1 MSVIYYHYLL
11 RIHTATS
18 FMSTVVRRHLPNK
31 SEHVGAS
38 VFPTSLRLAKLQK
51 YWFQKAETSNKVHT
65 FLNQTESVSIRWL
78 KTKTRARGNTW
89 AFGWLGTALPDSL
102 FLVTS
107 TAFFMRRM
115 LCSFCLYEIS
125 YRVEREHSLALYL
138 LNKYI
143 SIITSDCNTHFTVMI
158 RNVFHWWGCSACLHS
173 SLVAFIIV
181 LLFTNYSMIF
191 IHHHELHLI

>member
-1 MSVIYYHYLL
+1 MSVIYYHYLP

-31 SEHVGAS
+31 SEHVGTS

-78 KTKTRARGNTW
+78 KTKTRARGNAW
-89 AFGWLGTALPDSL
+89 AFGWLGTALPDS

-107 TAFFMRRM
+107 TAI
-115 LCSFCLYEIS
+115 LSHLHSFLYEKD
-125 YRVEREHSLALYL
+125 ALQL
-138 LNKYI
+138 LPLW
-143 SIITSDCNTHFTVMI
+143 D
-158 RNVFHWWGCSACLHS
+158 
-173 SLVAFIIV
+173 IV
-181 LLFTNYSMIF
+181 QSGEGAQSRTIPP
-191 IHHHELHLI
+191 